1 MISLFSLT
9 FVALSAT
16 CVALS
21 VVNRNL
27 LIPESGASDSVD
39 AMQIDK
45 VKRLQ
50 TKYLLAFY
58 LMMMGDWLQGPSTYP
73 MYRGHG
79 LDLVSIGRLFV
90 VGYLSAAAMGP
101 FVGTFCDRFGRK
113 RASMML
119 CVTYSLCC
127 LAIMSNNVFILALG
141 RVMGGMSSSLIHS
154 APEAWLTNEHFSS
167 GFSSSTLSTTFALA
181 TFGNGLVAIVTGL
194 ISDTVTHAQLEPGQA
209 PRLEA
214 PFYCAIFFF
223 MASLAIIA
231 TTWSENYGNSAS
243 GDSTDAAAVASDT
256 DFSLKLRQA
265 VKTIWNN
272 QAILATGMI
281 QTLFETSMY
290 VFVFLWGPVLE
301 SVTPGG
307 KVPFGLVFSNL
318 MLSLMIGSIA
328 FRYMLE
334 NGYSGKD
341 MARLQVTTASFCFLI
356 PVFFRVC
363 RFSRL
368 LTFLESS
375 HCIFMLPRV

>member
-1 MISLFSLT
+1 M
-9 FVALSAT
+9 LSAL
-16 CVALS
+16 CIALS
-21 VVNRNL
+21 VVHRNL

-39 AMQIDK
+39 AMQMVK

-127 LAIMSNNVFILALG
+127 LSIMSSNIFILALG
-141 RVMGGMSSSLIHS
+141 RVMGGVSSSLIHS
-154 APEAWLTNEHFSS
+154 APESWLTNEHFSS

-181 TFGNGLVAIVTGL
+181 TFGNGLVAIITGL
-194 ISDTVTHAQLEPGQA
+194 ISDSVTHTRLLPGQA

-214 PFYCAIFFF
+214 PFYCAIAFFI
-223 MASLAIIA
+223 ASLAVIA
-231 TTWSENYGNSAS
+231 ATWSENYGNSTNADTDQAS
-243 GDSTDAAAVASDT
+243 ASDT
-256 DFSLKLRQA
+256 DFKAKLKQA
-265 VKTIWNN
+265 VKVIWNDKS
-272 QAILATGMI
+272 ILATGMI

-334 NGYSGKD
+334 HGYSGKD

-356 PVFFRVC
+356 PVFIRVRSLFVRC
-363 RFSRL
+363 
-368 LTFLESS
+368 
-375 HCIFMLPRV
+375 